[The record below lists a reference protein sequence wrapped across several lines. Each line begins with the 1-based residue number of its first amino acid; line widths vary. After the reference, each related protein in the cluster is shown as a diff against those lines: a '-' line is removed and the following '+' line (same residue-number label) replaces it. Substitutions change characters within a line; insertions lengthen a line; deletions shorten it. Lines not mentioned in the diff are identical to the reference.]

1 MVQSKKQKKKKAK
14 IECLVSSNKYSSHGD
29 HLKMFANFA
38 RHWNHLYSF
47 LKKIPDALNLG
58 YKSSQG
64 EKNSKEIMLDD
75 LPHSEF
81 YKENEN
87 INSVH

>member
-1 MVQSKKQKKKKAK
+1 
-14 IECLVSSNKYSSHGD
+14 
-29 HLKMFANFA
+29 MFANFA

-47 LKKIPDALNLG
+47 FFFFFFLISDALNLG
-58 YKSSQG
+58 YKSSLG
-64 EKNSKEIMLDD
+64 EKTSKEIMLDD

>member
-1 MVQSKKQKKKKAK
+1 MTTLK
-14 IECLVSSNKYSSHGD
+14 CLQVLLDIGITCTV
-29 HLKMFANFA
+29 FF
-38 RHWNHLYSF
+38 F
-47 LKKIPDALNLG
+47 LTSDALNLG
-58 YKSSQG
+58 YKSSLG
-64 EKNSKEIMLDD
+64 EKTSKEIMLDD

>member
-1 MVQSKKQKKKKAK
+1 MTTLK
-14 IECLVSSNKYSSHGD
+14 CLQILLDIGITCTVFFCCC
-29 HLKMFANFA
+29 LFV
-38 RHWNHLYSF
+38 F
-47 LKKIPDALNLG
+47 LISDALNLG
-58 YKSSQG
+58 YKSSLG

>member
-1 MVQSKKQKKKKAK
+1 
-14 IECLVSSNKYSSHGD
+14 
-29 HLKMFANFA
+29 MFANFA

-47 LKKIPDALNLG
+47 FFFFFLISDALNLG
-58 YKSSQG
+58 YKSSLG